1 MSPPP
6 EPPPRPVSGDDRPGE
21 PERAPGSAPTP
32 GWCAREVEQELPGL
46 RLLGTHVEV
55 GRKGSLTGRAPADVL
70 ERLREKSNRFRGATA
85 VAVRREP
92 VPSAYRV
99 FFRHIGLDPEV
110 VRTPI
115 EASVLERMMKG
126 GFLSHNL
133 IDDVLLI
140 ALLDTNVPVWA
151 LDAETVDG
159 PLGIRASEPGERLG
173 RGVQAPELPSG
184 RLVVADASAPLA
196 VLFGELAAG
205 HVPGERT
212 RTLALFAVQVAGVPE
227 LYAEEALWSCRAAL
241 EGG

>member
-1 MSPPP
+1 MTSPSPPP
-6 EPPPRPVSGDDRPGE
+6 EPAAAAGSSAE
-21 PERAPGSAPTP
+21 TERAPNSAPTP

-46 RLLGTHVEV
+46 RLLSTRVEV
-55 GRKGSLTGRAPADVL
+55 KRKGSLNGRSPADVL
-70 ERLREKSNRFRGATA
+70 ERLREKSNRFRGANA

-115 EASVLERMMKG
+115 EAAVLERMMQG
-126 GFLSHNL
+126 GFPSLSL
-133 IDDVLLI
+133 IEDVLLI

-151 LDAETVDG
+151 LDADTVDG

-173 RGVQAPELPSG
+173 RAAQAPELPSG
-184 RLVVADASAPLA
+184 RLVIADASTPLA
-196 VLFGELAAG
+196 VLFGELALE

-227 LYAEEALWSCRAAL
+227 LYAEEALWNVRAAL
-241 EGG
+241 EAG

>member
-6 EPPPRPVSGDDRPGE
+6 EP
-21 PERAPGSAPTP
+21 AL

-46 RLLGTHVEV
+46 RLWSTRVEV
-55 GRKGSLTGRAPADVL
+55 ARKGQLTGRSPADVL

-99 FFRHIGLDPEV
+99 FFRHIGLDPEL

-115 EASVLERMMKG
+115 EAAVLERMIKG
-126 GFLSHNL
+126 GFLSRNL

-151 LDAETVDG
+151 LDAETLDG
-159 PLGIRASEPGERLG
+159 PLGIRASEPGEQLG
-173 RGVQAPELPSG
+173 RGAQTPELPSG

-205 HVPGERT
+205 HAPSERT
-212 RTLALFAVQVAGVPE
+212 RSLTLFAVQVAGVPE
-227 LYAEEALWSCRAAL
+227 LYAEEALWSAGAAL
-241 EGG
+241 E

>member
-6 EPPPRPVSGDDRPGE
+6 P
-21 PERAPGSAPTP
+21 APAP

-46 RLLGTHVEV
+46 RLLSTRVEV
-55 GRKGSLTGRAPADVL
+55 ARSGPLTGRSPADVL

-99 FFRHIGLDPEV
+99 FFRHIGLDPEL

-115 EASVLERMMKG
+115 EAAVLERMIKG
-126 GFLSHNL
+126 GFLSRNL

-151 LDAETVDG
+151 LDAETLDG
-159 PLGIRASEPGERLG
+159 PLGIRASEPGEQLG
-173 RGVQAPELPSG
+173 RGERAPELPSG
-184 RLVVADASAPLA
+184 RLVVADASTPLA
-196 VLFGELAAG
+196 VLFGELAGDHA
-205 HVPGERT
+205 PSERT
-212 RTLALFAVQVAGVPE
+212 RSLALFAVQVAGVPE
-227 LYAEEALWSCRAAL
+227 LYAEEALWSACAAL
-241 EGG
+241 E